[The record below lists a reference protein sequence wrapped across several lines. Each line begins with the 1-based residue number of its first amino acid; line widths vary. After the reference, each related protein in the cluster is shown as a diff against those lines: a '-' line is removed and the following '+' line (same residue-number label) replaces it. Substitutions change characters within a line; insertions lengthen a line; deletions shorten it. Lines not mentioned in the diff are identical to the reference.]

1 MTEVNNEKLHI
12 RLHVYDE
19 EIEVTIKRS
28 EEEFYRKAAKLITD
42 RYNAYSQAYKGKKGE
57 HTIALMTLIDI
68 ALMFERERGN
78 NDTDPYN
85 SILTKLTSEIEEALK

>member
-1 MTEVNNEKLHI
+1 MTEVNSERLHI

-28 EEEFYRKAAKLITD
+28 DEEYYRKAAKLITD

-68 ALMFERERGN
+68 ALMFERERGK

-85 SILTKLTSEIEEALK
+85 TILTKLTSEIEEVLK